1 MSASPARNERAA
13 LADLFDAV
21 GPDAPTLCDGW
32 RTRDLAAHLVLRESR
47 PDAAP
52 GIAVRR
58 LAGWTERVQQ
68 GLARSDW
75 PRLVQKVRSG
85 PPTLSA
91 FGLPGVDRLLNTT
104 EYFVHHEDVRRA
116 APDWAPRE
124 IGPELDDALWGVL
137 KIRGRALYRAAG
149 VGVVLRRD
157 TGSGVIGGEVVA
169 RPDEPRVV
177 VTGPAQELLLHG
189 FGRTSVAQVQVDGEA
204 DAVRRLQQAR
214 LGV

>member
-1 MSASPARNERAA
+1 MSASPARSERAA

-21 GPDAPTLCDGW
+21 GPDAPTLCEGW

-52 GIAVRR
+52 GIVVRR
-58 LAGWTERVQQ
+58 LAGWTDRVQQ

-75 PRLVQKVRSG
+75 PRLVDKVRSG

-116 APDWAPRE
+116 APDWAPRG
-124 IGPELDDALWGVL
+124 IGAQHDHAVG
-137 KIRGRALYRAAG
+137 
-149 VGVVLRRD
+149 GVVKVR
-157 TGSGVIGGEVVA
+157 GG
-169 RPDEPRVV
+169 
-177 VTGPAQELLLHG
+177 
-189 FGRTSVAQVQVDGEA
+189 
-204 DAVRRLQQAR
+204 AV
-214 LGV
+214 